1 MSKEKNNGLSPNDDE
16 PASEI
21 GGKQVVTHDAFLDLQ
36 IDKAVAAKLRS
47 MTLNEV
53 NVGCSITDKRTSSGK
68 PKKDSQG
75 NETGEFW
82 ADSYTVELS
91 FEGGRFTTRVDA
103 PTYASLEMGGVR
115 YTAKGALESKVNE
128 YGFSV
133 PSVKILSFARLF

>member
-1 MSKEKNNGLSPNDDE
+1 MSKDKNNTFPPSDNE
-16 PASEI
+16 FVSEV
-21 GGKQVVTHDAFLDLQ
+21 GGKAVVTHDEFLNLK
-36 IDKAVAAKLRS
+36 IDEAVASKLRS

-53 NVGCSITDKRTSSGK
+53 NVGCSITDKRTLPGK
-68 PKKDSQG
+68 PKKDAQG

-103 PTYASLEMGGVR
+103 STFATLEMGGVR

-133 PSVKILSFARLF
+133 PSVKILSFSRLF